1 MVSKLEGADVALLT
15 AKVAQYCPIT
25 DASTT
30 NGPLNKSTEASIKSV
45 SQSTPQTSA
54 AAVERVKRLISSQP
68 VMLLMKGTP
77 DVPRCG
83 FSSRVVKALQKS
95 GTPFG
100 HFDILSDET
109 VRQTAKV
116 CIEVCKMSFMLEALP
131 FPTLTIRTGG
141 LRLAKLSPAVR
152 AWRADGWM

>member
-1 MVSKLEGADVALLT
+1 MGGCDIVEELE
-15 AKVAQYCPIT
+15 
-25 DASTT
+25 AS
-30 NGPLNKSTEASIKSV
+30 GELQEVLHVKSTEAPMNGV
-45 SQSTPQTSA
+45 SQSTPQTSE
-54 AAVERVKRLISSQP
+54 AAVERVKELISSQP

-77 DVPRCG
+77 DAPRCG

-131 FPTLTIRTGG
+131 FLTLAIRTGG
-141 LRLAKLSPAVR
+141 LRLAKLSPAIR
-152 AWRADGWM
+152 TWRADRWL

>member
-1 MVSKLEGADVALLT
+1 MVSKLEGADVAKLT
-15 AKVAQYCPIT
+15 AEVAQYCPRIG
-25 DASTT
+25 APTT
-30 NGPLNKSTEASIKSV
+30 KYPLNKSTAASVKSV
-45 SQSTPQTSA
+45 SKSTPQTTE
-54 AAVERVKRLISSQP
+54 AAVERVKGLISSQP

-77 DVPRCG
+77 DAPRCG

-116 CIEVCKMSFMLEALP
+116 CIAVCRMPFMLESLP
-131 FPTLTIRTGG
+131 FLTQRIPTGSLG
-141 LRLAKLSPAVR
+141 LAKLSPAVHT
-152 AWRADGWM
+152 WRVDRWM